1 MCICQ
6 HYSDDAGG
14 ERGDQA
20 AAAAAADPG
29 QLQAQTGGQTQP
41 PPVTGLVTDNF
52 DIDIYGNSLTGIF
65 KDPCKPD
72 CLLVKVWG
80 RSLLFYNFKSTDC
93 I

>member
-1 MCICQ
+1 M
-6 HYSDDAGG
+6 

-41 PPVTGLVTDNF
+41 PPVMGLVTDNF
-52 DIDIYGNSLTGIF
+52 DIDVYGNSLMGIF
-65 KDPCKPD
+65 KDPCKPN

-80 RSLLFYNFKSTDC
+80 EKYTIPMLS
-93 I
+93 